1 MRCGGGGGPAVRC
14 GDGRGGPA
22 DVRRPHGAARRA
34 VAHRPRLA
42 VDPRLLRRPRPGDR
56 ADRRR
61 PGPADRDPL
70 RTAGRCHDAAH
81 RRSRPDS
88 PGARK
93 PGEGAVSGVFV
104 IRAGSLS
111 LRASRRSAVV
121 CGLLAAALIALALW
135 AFTLGSYTLSLGD
148 LMSVMTGTARNS
160 VRTVVLEWRAPRIVA
175 AVVFG
180 AALAVGGAVF
190 QSLTRNPLGSPDV
203 IGFTTGSY
211 TGVVLMLLAGASSYS
226 ALAAGALAGGLI
238 TAFAVYLLAFRRGVR
253 GFRLIIVGIA
263 VGALLSSVNNWF
275 SVKAD
280 VDTALRAAVWG
291 AGSLSAIGWP
301 AVLMSSALVAAV
313 ALVAPAA
320 QRRMRWLELGDDT
333 AAMLGVSVERTKLL
347 LVVLGV
353 AATAAVTAAA
363 GPIVFVALAAPQIAR
378 RLTGRGSTVDL
389 AGSALVGAL
398 LLLGADIAAQ
408 HAIPGVVLPT
418 GAVTVCVGGAYL
430 LVLLVRESRR
440 GF

>member
-1 MRCGGGGGPAVRC
+1 MNGVYVLRAGTLSLKVT
-14 GDGRGGPA
+14 
-22 DVRRPHGAARRA
+22 RRA
-34 VAHRPRLA
+34 VA
-42 VDPRLLRRPRPGDR
+42 
-56 ADRRR
+56 
-61 PGPADRDPL
+61 
-70 RTAGRCHDAAH
+70 
-81 RRSRPDS
+81 
-88 PGARK
+88 
-93 PGEGAVSGVFV
+93 
-104 IRAGSLS
+104 
-111 LRASRRSAVV
+111 V
-121 CGLLAAALIALALW
+121 CGVLALALVALALW
-135 AFTLGSYTLSLGD
+135 AFTLGSYPLTLTD
-148 LMSVMTGTARNS
+148 LAAVASGTAETG

-175 AVVFG
+175 AVLFG

-190 QSLTRNPLGSPDV
+190 QALTRNPLGSPDV

-211 TGVVLMLLAGASSYS
+211 TGVVLTLLAGAGSYA
-226 ALAAGALAGGLI
+226 ALAAGALAGGLL
-238 TAFAVYLLAFRRGVR
+238 TALTVYLLAFRRGVR

-263 VGALLSSVNNWF
+263 VGALLSSVNTWF

-301 AVLMSSALVAAV
+301 AVLMASALLAAV
-313 ALVAPAA
+313 ALAAPVA
-320 QRRMRWLELGDDT
+320 QHRLRRLELGDET
-333 AAMLGVSVERTKLL
+333 ATTMGVPVERTKLL

-363 GPIVFVALAAPQIAR
+363 GPIAFVALAAPQIAR
-378 RLTGRGSTVDL
+378 RLTGRGTSVDL

-408 HAIPGVVLPT
+408 HAVPGVVLPT

-440 GF
+440 GR

>member
-1 MRCGGGGGPAVRC
+1 MNGVYVLRAGTLSLKVT
-14 GDGRGGPA
+14 
-22 DVRRPHGAARRA
+22 RRA
-34 VAHRPRLA
+34 VA
-42 VDPRLLRRPRPGDR
+42 
-56 ADRRR
+56 
-61 PGPADRDPL
+61 
-70 RTAGRCHDAAH
+70 
-81 RRSRPDS
+81 
-88 PGARK
+88 
-93 PGEGAVSGVFV
+93 
-104 IRAGSLS
+104 
-111 LRASRRSAVV
+111 V
-121 CGLLAAALIALALW
+121 CGVLALALVALALW
-135 AFTLGSYTLSLGD
+135 AFTLGSYPLTLTD
-148 LMSVMTGTARNS
+148 LAAVASGTAGTG

-175 AVVFG
+175 AVLFG

-211 TGVVLMLLAGASSYS
+211 TGVVLTLLAGASSYA
-226 ALAAGALAGGLI
+226 ALAAGALAGGLL
-238 TAFAVYLLAFRRGVR
+238 TALTVYLLAFRRGVR

-263 VGALLSSVNNWF
+263 VGALLSSVNTWF

-301 AVLMSSALVAAV
+301 AVLMASALLAAV
-313 ALVAPAA
+313 ALAAPVA
-320 QRRMRWLELGDDT
+320 QHRLRRLELGDET
-333 AAMLGVSVERTKLL
+333 ATTMGVPVERTKLL

-363 GPIVFVALAAPQIAR
+363 GPIAFVALAAPQIAR
-378 RLTGRGSTVDL
+378 RLTGRGTSVDL

-408 HAIPGVVLPT
+408 HAVPGVVLPT

-440 GF
+440 GR

>member
-1 MRCGGGGGPAVRC
+1 MS
-14 GDGRGGPA
+14 
-22 DVRRPHGAARRA
+22 GA
-34 VAHRPRLA
+34 
-42 VDPRLLRRPRPGDR
+42 
-56 ADRRR
+56 
-61 PGPADRDPL
+61 
-70 RTAGRCHDAAH
+70 
-81 RRSRPDS
+81 
-88 PGARK
+88 
-93 PGEGAVSGVFV
+93 FV
-104 IRAGSLS
+104 LRAGSLS
-111 LRASRRSAVV
+111 LRATRRSVLV
-121 CGLLAAALIALALW
+121 CGLLSVALVALAVW
-135 AFTLGSYTLSLGD
+135 AFTLGSYPLSLGD
-148 LMSVMTGTARNS
+148 LSAVLSGTARNS

-175 AVVFG
+175 AVLFG
-180 AALAVGGAVF
+180 AALAMGGAIF

-211 TGVVLMLLAGASSYS
+211 TGVVLTLLAGASSYS
-226 ALAAGALAGGLI
+226 ALAVGALTGGLV

-263 VGALLSSVNNWF
+263 VGALLSSVNTWF

-301 AVLMSSALVAAV
+301 AVLMSSGLIAVV
-313 ALVAPAA
+313 ALVAPVA

-333 AAMLGVSVERTKLL
+333 ATMLGVRVERTKLL

-378 RLTGRGSTVDL
+378 RLTGRGTSVDL

-430 LVLLVRESRR
+430 LVLLVRESRK

>member
-1 MRCGGGGGPAVRC
+1 MS
-14 GDGRGGPA
+14 
-22 DVRRPHGAARRA
+22 GAI
-34 VAHRPRLA
+34 VL
-42 VDPRLLRRPRPGDR
+42 
-56 ADRRR
+56 
-61 PGPADRDPL
+61 
-70 RTAGRCHDAAH
+70 
-81 RRSRPDS
+81 
-88 PGARK
+88 
-93 PGEGAVSGVFV
+93 
-104 IRAGSLS
+104 RAGSLS
-111 LRASRRSAVV
+111 LKATRRSVVV
-121 CGLLAAALIALALW
+121 CGLLAAALVGLALW
-135 AFTLGSYTLSLGD
+135 AFTLGSFALSLGD
-148 LMSVMTGTARNS
+148 LMSVLTGTARTS

-175 AVVFG
+175 AMVFG
-180 AALAVGGAVF
+180 AALAMGGAVF

-226 ALAAGALAGGLI
+226 ALAAGALVGGLL

-253 GFRLIIVGIA
+253 GFRLVIVGIA
-263 VGALLSSVNNWF
+263 VGALLSSVNTWF
-275 SVKAD
+275 SVKAE

-291 AGSLSAIGWP
+291 AGSLSSIGWP
-301 AVLMSSALVAAV
+301 AVLMSSALVAVV
-313 ALVAPAA
+313 ALVAPVA
-320 QRRMRWLELGDDT
+320 QRRMRWLELGDET
-333 AAMLGVSVERTKLL
+333 AAMLGVPVERTKLL

-353 AATAAVTAAA
+353 AATAAVTA

>member
-1 MRCGGGGGPAVRC
+1 MN
-14 GDGRGGPA
+14 
-22 DVRRPHGAARRA
+22 
-34 VAHRPRLA
+34 
-42 VDPRLLRRPRPGDR
+42 
-56 ADRRR
+56 
-61 PGPADRDPL
+61 
-70 RTAGRCHDAAH
+70 
-81 RRSRPDS
+81 
-88 PGARK
+88 
-93 PGEGAVSGVFV
+93 GVFV
-104 IRAGSLS
+104 LRAGPLS
-111 LRASRRSAVV
+111 LKATRRAFVV
-121 CGLLAAALIALALW
+121 CGLLCVTLVALALW
-135 AFTLGSYTLSLGD
+135 AFTLGSYPLSLGD
-148 LMSVMTGTARNS
+148 LTGVMSGTARDS
-160 VRTVVLEWRAPRIVA
+160 IRTVVLEWRAPRIVA

-180 AALAVGGAVF
+180 AALAVSGAIF

-211 TGVVLMLLAGASSYS
+211 TGVVLTLLAGASSHS
-226 ALAAGALAGGLI
+226 ALAAGALAGGFV

-263 VGALLSSVNNWF
+263 VSALLSSVNTWF

-291 AGSLSAIGWP
+291 AGSLSGIGWP
-301 AVLMSSALVAAV
+301 AVMMASVLLAGV
-313 ALVAPAA
+313 ALAAPVA

-333 AAMLGVSVERTKLL
+333 AAMLGIPVERTKVL

-363 GPIVFVALAAPQIAR
+363 GPIAFVALAAPQIAR
-378 RLTGRGSTVDL
+378 RLGRGASVGL
-389 AGSALVGAL
+389 AGAALVGAL

-440 GF
+440 GS

>member
-1 MRCGGGGGPAVRC
+1 MNGVYVLRAGTLSLKVT
-14 GDGRGGPA
+14 
-22 DVRRPHGAARRA
+22 RRA
-34 VAHRPRLA
+34 VA
-42 VDPRLLRRPRPGDR
+42 
-56 ADRRR
+56 
-61 PGPADRDPL
+61 
-70 RTAGRCHDAAH
+70 
-81 RRSRPDS
+81 
-88 PGARK
+88 
-93 PGEGAVSGVFV
+93 
-104 IRAGSLS
+104 
-111 LRASRRSAVV
+111 V
-121 CGLLAAALIALALW
+121 CGVLALALVALALW
-135 AFTLGSYTLSLGD
+135 AFTLGSYPLTLTD
-148 LMSVMTGTARNS
+148 LAAVASGTADTG

-175 AVVFG
+175 AVLFG

-190 QSLTRNPLGSPDV
+190 QALTRNPLGSPDV

-211 TGVVLMLLAGASSYS
+211 TGVVLTLLAGASSYA
-226 ALAAGALAGGLI
+226 ALAAGALAGGLL
-238 TAFAVYLLAFRRGVR
+238 TALTVYLLAFRRGVR

-263 VGALLSSVNNWF
+263 VGALLSSVNTWF

-301 AVLMSSALVAAV
+301 AVLMASALLAAV
-313 ALVAPAA
+313 ALAAPVA
-320 QRRMRWLELGDDT
+320 QHRLRRLELGDET
-333 AAMLGVSVERTKLL
+333 ATTMGVPVERTKLL

-363 GPIVFVALAAPQIAR
+363 GPIAFVALAAPQIAR
-378 RLTGRGSTVDL
+378 RLTGRGTSVDL

-408 HAIPGVVLPT
+408 HAVPGVVLPT

-440 GF
+440 GR

>member
-1 MRCGGGGGPAVRC
+1 MNGVYVLRAGTLSLKVT
-14 GDGRGGPA
+14 
-22 DVRRPHGAARRA
+22 RRA
-34 VAHRPRLA
+34 VA
-42 VDPRLLRRPRPGDR
+42 
-56 ADRRR
+56 
-61 PGPADRDPL
+61 
-70 RTAGRCHDAAH
+70 
-81 RRSRPDS
+81 
-88 PGARK
+88 
-93 PGEGAVSGVFV
+93 
-104 IRAGSLS
+104 
-111 LRASRRSAVV
+111 V
-121 CGLLAAALIALALW
+121 CGVLALALVALALW
-135 AFTLGSYTLSLGD
+135 AFTLGSYPLTLTD
-148 LMSVMTGTARNS
+148 LAAVASGTAGTG

-175 AVVFG
+175 AVLFG

-211 TGVVLMLLAGASSYS
+211 TGVVLTLLAGAGSYA
-226 ALAAGALAGGLI
+226 ALAAGALAGGLLAAL
-238 TAFAVYLLAFRRGVR
+238 TVYLLAFRRGVR

-263 VGALLSSVNNWF
+263 VGALLSSVNTWF

-301 AVLMSSALVAAV
+301 AVLMASALLAAV
-313 ALVAPAA
+313 ALAAPVA
-320 QRRMRWLELGDDT
+320 QHRLRRLELGDET
-333 AAMLGVSVERTKLL
+333 ATTMGVPVERTKLL

-363 GPIVFVALAAPQIAR
+363 GPIAFVALAAPQIAR
-378 RLTGRGSTVDL
+378 RLTGRGTSVDL
-389 AGSALVGAL
+389 TGSALVGAL

-408 HAIPGVVLPT
+408 HAVPGVVLPT

-440 GF
+440 GR

>member
-1 MRCGGGGGPAVRC
+1 MREGEQQVGL
-14 GDGRGGPA
+14 
-22 DVRRPHGAARRA
+22 
-34 VAHRPRLA
+34 VA
-42 VDPRLLRRPRPGDR
+42 
-56 ADRRR
+56 
-61 PGPADRDPL
+61 
-70 RTAGRCHDAAH
+70 
-81 RRSRPDS
+81 
-88 PGARK
+88 
-93 PGEGAVSGVFV
+93 GV
-104 IRAGSLS
+104 L
-111 LRASRRSAVV
+111 
-121 CGLLAAALIALALW
+121 
-135 AFTLGSYTLSLGD
+135 
-148 LMSVMTGTARNS
+148 
-160 VRTVVLEWRAPRIVA
+160 
-175 AVVFG
+175 
-180 AALAVGGAVF
+180 
-190 QSLTRNPLGSPDV
+190 
-203 IGFTTGSY
+203 
-211 TGVVLMLLAGASSYS
+211 
-226 ALAAGALAGGLI
+226 
-238 TAFAVYLLAFRRGVR
+238 
-253 GFRLIIVGIA
+253 GIA
-263 VGALLSSVNNWF
+263 VGALLSSVNTWF

-313 ALVAPAA
+313 ALVAPVA

-333 AAMLGVSVERTKLL
+333 AAMLGVPVERTKLL

-389 AGSALVGAL
+389 TGSALVGAL

-440 GF
+440 GFQTAGCPTGPGPLSRRGSAPTAARPASPRRGRSPSARRRTG

>member
-1 MRCGGGGGPAVRC
+1 MN
-14 GDGRGGPA
+14 
-22 DVRRPHGAARRA
+22 GAI
-34 VAHRPRLA
+34 VL
-42 VDPRLLRRPRPGDR
+42 
-56 ADRRR
+56 
-61 PGPADRDPL
+61 
-70 RTAGRCHDAAH
+70 
-81 RRSRPDS
+81 
-88 PGARK
+88 
-93 PGEGAVSGVFV
+93 
-104 IRAGSLS
+104 RAGTLS
-111 LRASRRSAVV
+111 LRATRRSLLV
-121 CGLLAAALIALALW
+121 CGLLGVTLVALALW
-135 AFTLGSYTLSLGD
+135 AFTLGSFPLSLGD
-148 LMSVMTGTARNS
+148 LASVLTGAAEDS

-175 AVVFG
+175 AVLFG
-180 AALAVGGAVF
+180 AALAVGGAIF

-211 TGVVLMLLAGASSYS
+211 TGVVLTLLAGASSYA

-238 TAFAVYLLAFRRGVR
+238 TALAVYLLAFRRGVR

-263 VGALLSSVNNWF
+263 VGALLSSVNTWF

-301 AVLMSSALVAAV
+301 AVLMASALTAAV
-313 ALVAPAA
+313 ALAAPVA

-333 AAMLGVSVERTKLL
+333 AAMLGVPVERTKLL

-363 GPIVFVALAAPQIAR
+363 GPIVFVALAAPQISR
-378 RLTGRGSTVDL
+378 RLTGRGTVDL
-389 AGSALVGAL
+389 AGAALVGAL

-430 LVLLVRESRR
+430 LVLLVREARR
-440 GF
+440 GL

>member
-1 MRCGGGGGPAVRC
+1 MNGVFVLRAGTLSLKVT
-14 GDGRGGPA
+14 
-22 DVRRPHGAARRA
+22 RRA
-34 VAHRPRLA
+34 VAVCAVLA
-42 VDPRLLRRPRPGDR
+42 
-56 ADRRR
+56 
-61 PGPADRDPL
+61 
-70 RTAGRCHDAAH
+70 
-81 RRSRPDS
+81 
-88 PGARK
+88 
-93 PGEGAVSGVFV
+93 F
-104 IRAGSLS
+104 
-111 LRASRRSAVV
+111 
-121 CGLLAAALIALALW
+121 ALVALALW
-135 AFTLGSYTLSLGD
+135 AFTLGSYPLTLTD
-148 LMSVMTGTARNS
+148 LAAVASGTSETG

-175 AVVFG
+175 AVLFG

-190 QSLTRNPLGSPDV
+190 QALTRNPLGSPDV

-211 TGVVLMLLAGASSYS
+211 TGVVLTLLAGASSYA
-226 ALAAGALAGGLI
+226 ALAAGALAGGLL
-238 TAFAVYLLAFRRGVR
+238 TALTVYLLAFRRGVR

-263 VGALLSSVNNWF
+263 VGALLSSVNTWF

-301 AVLMSSALVAAV
+301 AVLMSSALLAAV
-313 ALVAPAA
+313 ASAAPVA
-320 QRRMRWLELGDDT
+320 QHRLRRLELGDET
-333 AAMLGVSVERTKLL
+333 ATTMGVPVERTKLL

-363 GPIVFVALAAPQIAR
+363 GPIAFVALAAPQIAR
-378 RLTGRGSTVDL
+378 RLTGRGTSVDL

-408 HAIPGVVLPT
+408 HAVPGVVLPT

-440 GF
+440 GR

>member
-1 MRCGGGGGPAVRC
+1 MS
-14 GDGRGGPA
+14 
-22 DVRRPHGAARRA
+22 GA
-34 VAHRPRLA
+34 
-42 VDPRLLRRPRPGDR
+42 
-56 ADRRR
+56 
-61 PGPADRDPL
+61 
-70 RTAGRCHDAAH
+70 
-81 RRSRPDS
+81 
-88 PGARK
+88 
-93 PGEGAVSGVFV
+93 FV
-104 IRAGSLS
+104 LRAGALS
-111 LRASRRSAVV
+111 LRATRRSVLV
-121 CGLLAAALIALALW
+121 CGLLSLALVALAVW
-135 AFTLGSYTLSLGD
+135 AFTLGSYPLSLGD
-148 LMSVMTGTARNS
+148 LSAVLSGTARNS

-175 AVVFG
+175 AVLFG
-180 AALAVGGAVF
+180 AALAMGGAVF

-211 TGVVLMLLAGASSYS
+211 TGVVLTLLAGASSYS
-226 ALAAGALAGGLI
+226 ALAVGALTGGLV

-263 VGALLSSVNNWF
+263 VGALLSSVNTWF

-301 AVLMSSALVAAV
+301 AVLMSSGLIAVV
-313 ALVAPAA
+313 ALVAPVA

-333 AAMLGVSVERTKLL
+333 AAMLGVRVERTKLL

-378 RLTGRGSTVDL
+378 RLTGRGTSVDL

-430 LVLLVRESRR
+430 LVLLVRESRK

>member
-1 MRCGGGGGPAVRC
+1 MS
-14 GDGRGGPA
+14 
-22 DVRRPHGAARRA
+22 GA
-34 VAHRPRLA
+34 
-42 VDPRLLRRPRPGDR
+42 
-56 ADRRR
+56 
-61 PGPADRDPL
+61 
-70 RTAGRCHDAAH
+70 
-81 RRSRPDS
+81 
-88 PGARK
+88 
-93 PGEGAVSGVFV
+93 FV
-104 IRAGSLS
+104 LRAGPLS
-111 LRASRRSAVV
+111 LRATRRSVLV
-121 CGLLAAALIALALW
+121 CGLLSVALAALAVW
-135 AFTLGSYTLSLGD
+135 AFTLGSYPLSLGD
-148 LMSVMTGTARNS
+148 LIAVLSGTARNS

-175 AVVFG
+175 AVLFG
-180 AALAVGGAVF
+180 AALAMGGAIF

-211 TGVVLMLLAGASSYS
+211 TGVVLTLLAGASSYS
-226 ALAAGALAGGLI
+226 ALAVGALTGGLV
-238 TAFAVYLLAFRRGVR
+238 TAFAVYLLAFRRGVK

-263 VGALLSSVNNWF
+263 VGALLSSVNTWF

-301 AVLMSSALVAAV
+301 AVLMSSGLIAVV
-313 ALVAPAA
+313 ALVAPVA

-333 AAMLGVSVERTKLL
+333 AAMLGVRVERTKLL

-378 RLTGRGSTVDL
+378 RLTGRGTSVDL

>member
-1 MRCGGGGGPAVRC
+1 MS
-14 GDGRGGPA
+14 
-22 DVRRPHGAARRA
+22 GA
-34 VAHRPRLA
+34 
-42 VDPRLLRRPRPGDR
+42 
-56 ADRRR
+56 
-61 PGPADRDPL
+61 
-70 RTAGRCHDAAH
+70 
-81 RRSRPDS
+81 
-88 PGARK
+88 
-93 PGEGAVSGVFV
+93 FV
-104 IRAGSLS
+104 LRAGSLS
-111 LRASRRSAVV
+111 LRATRRSVLV
-121 CGLLAAALIALALW
+121 CGLLAVALIALALW
-135 AFTLGSYTLSLGD
+135 AFTLGSYPLSLGD
-148 LMSVMTGTARNS
+148 LGAVLSGTARNS

-175 AVVFG
+175 AVLFG
-180 AALAVGGAVF
+180 ASLAMGGAIF

-211 TGVVLMLLAGASSYS
+211 TGVVLTLLAGASSYS
-226 ALAAGALAGGLI
+226 ALAVGALTGGLV

-263 VGALLSSVNNWF
+263 VGALLSSVNTWF

-301 AVLMSSALVAAV
+301 AVLMSSGLIAVV
-313 ALVAPAA
+313 ALVAPVA

-333 AAMLGVSVERTKLL
+333 AAMLGVHVERTKLL

-378 RLTGRGSTVDL
+378 RLTGRGTSVDL

>member
-1 MRCGGGGGPAVRC
+1 MSGVYVLRAGTLSLKVT
-14 GDGRGGPA
+14 
-22 DVRRPHGAARRA
+22 RRA
-34 VAHRPRLA
+34 VA
-42 VDPRLLRRPRPGDR
+42 
-56 ADRRR
+56 
-61 PGPADRDPL
+61 
-70 RTAGRCHDAAH
+70 
-81 RRSRPDS
+81 
-88 PGARK
+88 
-93 PGEGAVSGVFV
+93 
-104 IRAGSLS
+104 
-111 LRASRRSAVV
+111 V
-121 CGLLAAALIALALW
+121 CGVLALALVALALW
-135 AFTLGSYTLSLGD
+135 AFTLGSYPLTLTD
-148 LMSVMTGTARNS
+148 LAAVASGTADTG

-175 AVVFG
+175 AVLFG

-190 QSLTRNPLGSPDV
+190 QALTRNPLGSPDV

-211 TGVVLMLLAGASSYS
+211 TGVVLTLLAGASSYA
-226 ALAAGALAGGLI
+226 ALAAGALAGGLL
-238 TAFAVYLLAFRRGVR
+238 TALTVHLLAFRRGVR

-263 VGALLSSVNNWF
+263 VGALLSSVNTWF

-301 AVLMSSALVAAV
+301 AVLMASALLAAV
-313 ALVAPAA
+313 ALAAPVA
-320 QRRMRWLELGDDT
+320 QHRLRRLELGDET
-333 AAMLGVSVERTKLL
+333 ATTMGVPVERTKLL

-363 GPIVFVALAAPQIAR
+363 GPIAFVALAAPQIAR
-378 RLTGRGSTVDL
+378 RLTGRGTSVDL

-408 HAIPGVVLPT
+408 HAVPGVVLPT

-440 GF
+440 GR

>member
-1 MRCGGGGGPAVRC
+1 MN
-14 GDGRGGPA
+14 
-22 DVRRPHGAARRA
+22 
-34 VAHRPRLA
+34 
-42 VDPRLLRRPRPGDR
+42 
-56 ADRRR
+56 
-61 PGPADRDPL
+61 
-70 RTAGRCHDAAH
+70 
-81 RRSRPDS
+81 
-88 PGARK
+88 
-93 PGEGAVSGVFV
+93 GVFV
-104 IRAGSLS
+104 LRAGPLS
-111 LRASRRSAVV
+111 LKATRRAFVV
-121 CGLLAAALIALALW
+121 CGLLCVTLVALALW
-135 AFTLGSYTLSLGD
+135 AFTLGSYPLSLGD
-148 LMSVMTGTARNS
+148 LTGVMSGTARDS
-160 VRTVVLEWRAPRIVA
+160 IRTVVLEWRAPRIVA

-180 AALAVGGAVF
+180 AALAVSGAIF

-211 TGVVLMLLAGASSYS
+211 TGVVLTLLAGASSYS
-226 ALAAGALAGGLI
+226 ALAAGALAGGFV

-263 VGALLSSVNNWF
+263 VSALLSSVNTWF

-291 AGSLSAIGWP
+291 AGSLSGIGWP
-301 AVLMSSALVAAV
+301 AVMMASVLLAGV
-313 ALVAPAA
+313 ALAAPVA

-333 AAMLGVSVERTKLL
+333 AAMLGIPVERTKVL

-363 GPIVFVALAAPQIAR
+363 GPIAFVALAAPQIAR
-378 RLTGRGSTVDL
+378 RLGRGASVGL
-389 AGSALVGAL
+389 AGAALVGAL

-440 GF
+440 GS

>member
-1 MRCGGGGGPAVRC
+1 MNGVYVLRAGTLSLKVT
-14 GDGRGGPA
+14 
-22 DVRRPHGAARRA
+22 RRA
-34 VAHRPRLA
+34 VA
-42 VDPRLLRRPRPGDR
+42 
-56 ADRRR
+56 
-61 PGPADRDPL
+61 
-70 RTAGRCHDAAH
+70 
-81 RRSRPDS
+81 
-88 PGARK
+88 
-93 PGEGAVSGVFV
+93 
-104 IRAGSLS
+104 
-111 LRASRRSAVV
+111 V
-121 CGLLAAALIALALW
+121 CGVLALALVALALW
-135 AFTLGSYTLSLGD
+135 AFTLGSYPLTLTD
-148 LMSVMTGTARNS
+148 LAAVASDTAGTG

-175 AVVFG
+175 AVLFG

-211 TGVVLMLLAGASSYS
+211 TGVVLTLLAGAGSYA
-226 ALAAGALAGGLI
+226 ALAAGALAGGLL
-238 TAFAVYLLAFRRGVR
+238 TALTVYLLAFRRGVR

-263 VGALLSSVNNWF
+263 VGALLSSVNTWF

-301 AVLMSSALVAAV
+301 AVLMASALLAAV
-313 ALVAPAA
+313 ALAAPVA
-320 QRRMRWLELGDDT
+320 QHRLRRLELGDET
-333 AAMLGVSVERTKLL
+333 ATTMGVPVERTKLL

-363 GPIVFVALAAPQIAR
+363 GPIAFVALAAPQIAR
-378 RLTGRGSTVDL
+378 RLTGRGTSVDL

-408 HAIPGVVLPT
+408 HAVPGVVLPT

-440 GF
+440 GR

>member
-1 MRCGGGGGPAVRC
+1 M
-14 GDGRGGPA
+14 
-22 DVRRPHGAARRA
+22 
-34 VAHRPRLA
+34 
-42 VDPRLLRRPRPGDR
+42 
-56 ADRRR
+56 
-61 PGPADRDPL
+61 
-70 RTAGRCHDAAH
+70 
-81 RRSRPDS
+81 
-88 PGARK
+88 
-93 PGEGAVSGVFV
+93 SGTFV
-104 IRAGSLS
+104 LRAGSLS
-111 LRASRRSAVV
+111 LRATRRSVLV
-121 CGLLAAALIALALW
+121 CGLLSLALIALALW
-135 AFTLGSYTLSLGD
+135 AFTLGSYPLSLGD
-148 LMSVMTGTARNS
+148 LGAVLSGTARNS

-175 AVVFG
+175 AVLFG
-180 AALAVGGAVF
+180 ASLAMGGAIF

-211 TGVVLMLLAGASSYS
+211 TGVVLTLLAGASSYS
-226 ALAAGALAGGLI
+226 ALAVGALTGGLV

-263 VGALLSSVNNWF
+263 VGALLSSVNTWF

-301 AVLMSSALVAAV
+301 AVLMSSGLIAVV
-313 ALVAPAA
+313 ALVAPVA

-333 AAMLGVSVERTKLL
+333 ASMLGVHVERTKLL

-378 RLTGRGSTVDL
+378 RLTGRGTSVDL

>member
-1 MRCGGGGGPAVRC
+1 MN
-14 GDGRGGPA
+14 
-22 DVRRPHGAARRA
+22 
-34 VAHRPRLA
+34 
-42 VDPRLLRRPRPGDR
+42 
-56 ADRRR
+56 
-61 PGPADRDPL
+61 
-70 RTAGRCHDAAH
+70 
-81 RRSRPDS
+81 
-88 PGARK
+88 
-93 PGEGAVSGVFV
+93 GVFV
-104 IRAGSLS
+104 LRAGPLS
-111 LRASRRSAVV
+111 LKATRRAFVV
-121 CGLLAAALIALALW
+121 CGLLCVTLVALALW
-135 AFTLGSYTLSLGD
+135 AFTLGSYPLSFGD
-148 LMSVMTGTARNS
+148 LTGVMSGTARDS
-160 VRTVVLEWRAPRIVA
+160 IRTVVLEWRAPRIVA

-180 AALAVGGAVF
+180 AALAVSGAIF

-211 TGVVLMLLAGASSYS
+211 TGVVLTLLAGASSYS
-226 ALAAGALAGGLI
+226 ALAAGALAGGFV

-263 VGALLSSVNNWF
+263 VSALLSSVNTWF

-280 VDTALRAAVWG
+280 VDTALRAAVWS
-291 AGSLSAIGWP
+291 AGSLSGIGWP
-301 AVLMSSALVAAV
+301 AVMMASVLLAGV
-313 ALVAPAA
+313 ALAAPVA

-333 AAMLGVSVERTKLL
+333 AAMLGIPVERTKVL

-363 GPIVFVALAAPQIAR
+363 GPIAFVALAAPQIAR
-378 RLTGRGSTVDL
+378 RLGRGASVGL
-389 AGSALVGAL
+389 AGAALVGAL

-440 GF
+440 GS